1 VDNKIYWTDLAQPW
15 KYGRLSEY
23 GVAIR
28 RKELRWLLVVVLII
42 LFLYW
47 RTGSKFE
54 PIGETCGH
62 KTKEGKKVIV
72 DAVAMQ
78 RRRKAIVM
86 FPPSYL
92 INFNFCCCLHWNTV
106 LSSNYS
112 RNYHW
117 ELILVFVRVKCG

>member
-1 VDNKIYWTDLAQPW
+1 LALGCGLDN
-15 KYGRLSEY
+15 
-23 GVAIR
+23 
-28 RKELRWLLVVVLII
+28 II
-42 LFLYW
+42 VIW
-47 RTGSKFE
+47 RTGSKSE
-54 PIGETCGH
+54 PIGESSVFIKEIVQRNVPSCSFTKNGETCGH

-78 RRRKAIVM
+78 RRRKTIVTS
-86 FPPSYL
+86 PPSYL
-92 INFNFCCCLHWNTV
+92 INFNFCCYLHWNTV